1 MSTDTKGMMKWP
13 LIIAAVLLVL
23 RIVLEQA
30 GAPEVVNNVFGIS
43 WLYFIVPLFFC
54 VPHQRKQP
62 GASFQNAFQEARD
75 LCGVHAGDDPADVY
89 ARLPASVAGTSR
101 FGIDGGGVVGEDVS
115 PLTGY
120 LGIPVRNALIWI
132 VIATAVGMILG
143 SVTLLMRRRKLA
155 GTQAR

>member
-43 WLYFIVPLFFC
+43 WLYFIVPLFFAY
-54 VPHQRKQP
+54 RIS
-62 GASFQNAFQEARD
+62 ASSQERPFKTLFKKLVIFAAYTRVMI
-75 LCGVHAGDDPADVY
+75 LPTYMLAY
-89 ARLPASVAGTSR
+89 RLQWQAPR

-120 LGIPVRNALIWI
+120 LGIPIRNALIWI

-143 SVTLLMRRRKLA
+143 SVTLLIRRRKLA
-155 GTQAR
+155 STQAT